1 MAEVKTI
8 NDTPSEYR
16 VSVEVTTS
24 EYEKQFD
31 DELSKIARTVKLD
44 GFRQG
49 KVPHSVIKKKVE
61 SQCHQKSISNLIDFH
76 SHKISIEKK
85 LDLVDTP
92 SAKLLDTP
100 SKEKNLSF
108 EVTYNIM
115 PDIDL
120 ASIKN
125 INLEVPS
132 VDINDTDIDRVIDN
146 IRKQNS
152 EWSDSNKGAVDGN
165 KIVVDYE
172 GKINGEDFKNN
183 KQDDFTFI
191 INDIIKGDPATVSLF
206 KEFSLKCIGKS
217 VNDTVEVVNKMPDD
231 FNDEELAGK
240 TVTYSIK
247 IKKILIGKLPA
258 LDKDFFSNLG
268 ISTEDVSV
276 FRDSVKTH
284 MNFELKDKLVS
295 KKYSLVNEQLLDAFE
310 FDLPKPLVNKHE
322 AELKQQY
329 ASFKQSNDDV
339 DEKIN
344 DIAKKRVKLN
354 IIYIK
359 LAKEIQTNISDQE
372 AIDFCNDQSPAF
384 RQFYGEKLKKDKS
397 TTLLDVKNKMVENR
411 IVDYVIEKSKVN
423 RLDMSFSEIMDD

>member
-8 NDTPSEYR
+8 KDSTSEYT

-49 KVPHSVIKKKVE
+49 KVPHSVIKKKFE

-206 KEFSLKCIGKS
+206 KEFSLKCIGKI

-295 KKYSLVNEQLLDAFE
+295 KKYSLVNEQLLNAFE

>member
-8 NDTPSEYR
+8 NDTSLEYR

-49 KVPHSVIKKKVE
+49 KVPRNVIKKKFE
-61 SQCHQKSISNLIDFH
+61 SQCHQKSISNLIDYH
-76 SHKISIEKK
+76 SHKIGLEKK
-85 LDLVDTP
+85 FDLVDAP

-100 SKEKNLSF
+100 SKDKNLSF

-120 ASIKN
+120 AFIDK

-132 VDINDTDIDRVIDN
+132 VEIEDKDIDKVINN

-152 EWSDSNKGAVDGN
+152 EWSDSSKEATDGN

-172 GKINGEDFKNN
+172 GKINGKDFKNN
-183 KQDDFTFI
+183 KQSDFSFV
-191 INDIIKGDPATVSLF
+191 INDTIKGDPATVSLF
-206 KEFSLKCIGKS
+206 KEFSLKCIGKN
-217 VNDTVEVVNKMPDD
+217 VNDTVEVNNKMPDD
-231 FNDEELAGK
+231 FTDKELAGK
-240 TVTYSIK
+240 TVVYCIK

-258 LDKDFFSNLG
+258 LNKEFFSNLG
-268 ISTEDVSV
+268 ISTEDESV

-295 KKYSLVNEQLLDAFE
+295 KKYSLVNEKLIDTFE
-310 FDLPKPLVNKHE
+310 FDLPSSLVMKHE

-329 ASFKQSNDDV
+329 ASFSKANDNV
-339 DEKIN
+339 DEKIKE
-344 DIAKKRVKLN
+344 IAIKRVKLN

-359 LAKEIQTNISDQE
+359 LAKEVKTNISDQE

-397 TTLLDVKNKMVENR
+397 TTLLDVKNKMVENS
-411 IVDYVIEKSKVN
+411 IVEYVIEKSNVKTLN
-423 RLDMSFSEIMDD
+423 ISFSEMMDD

>member
-8 NDTPSEYR
+8 KDSSSEYA
-16 VSVEVTTS
+16 VSVEVTAT
-24 EYEKQFD
+24 EYEKQFN
-31 DELSKIARTVKLD
+31 DELSKIAKTVKLD

-49 KVPHSVIKKKVE
+49 KVPHSVIKKKFE
-61 SQCHQKSISNLIDFH
+61 SQCHQKSISNLIDYH
-76 SHKISIEKK
+76 SHKISLEKK
-85 LDLVDTP
+85 FDLVDTP

-100 SKEKNLSF
+100 SNEKNLSF

-120 ASIKN
+120 GLIDK

-132 VDINDTDIDRVIDN
+132 VKIEDKDIDKVINN

-152 EWSDSNKGAVDGN
+152 EWSDSSKEAADGN

-172 GKINGEDFKNN
+172 GKIDGKDFKNN
-183 KQDDFTFI
+183 KQNDFSFV
-191 INDIIKGDPATVSLF
+191 INDTIKGDPATVSLF
-206 KEFSLKCIGKS
+206 KEFSLKCIGKN
-217 VNDTVEVVNKMPDD
+217 VNDTVEVTNKMPDD
-231 FNDEELAGK
+231 FPDKELAGK
-240 TVTYSIK
+240 TIVYDIK

-258 LDKDFFSNLG
+258 LDKEFFSNMG
-268 ISTEDVSV
+268 ISTEDESV

-295 KKYSLVNEQLLDAFE
+295 KKYSLVNEKLIDAFE
-310 FDLPKPLVNKHE
+310 FDLPSSLVIKHE

-329 ASFKQSNDDV
+329 ASFNKANDNV
-339 DEKIN
+339 DEKIR
-344 DIAKKRVKLN
+344 DIAIKRVKLN

-359 LAKEIQTNISDQE
+359 LAKEVKTNLSDQE

-397 TTLLDVKNKMVENR
+397 TTLLDVKNKMVENS
-411 IVDYVIEKSKVN
+411 IVEYVIEKSNVKTLN
-423 RLDMSFSEIMDD
+423 ISFSEMMDD

>member
-8 NDTPSEYR
+8 KDSSSEYA
-16 VSVEVTTS
+16 VSVEVTAT
-24 EYEKQFD
+24 EYEKQFN
-31 DELSKIARTVKLD
+31 DELSKIAKTVKLD

-49 KVPHSVIKKKVE
+49 KVPHSVIKKKFE
-61 SQCHQKSISNLIDFH
+61 SQCHQKSISNLIDYH
-76 SHKISIEKK
+76 SHKISLEKK
-85 LDLVDTP
+85 FDLVDTP

-100 SKEKNLSF
+100 SNEKNLSF

-120 ASIKN
+120 GLIDK

-132 VDINDTDIDRVIDN
+132 VKIEDKDIDKVINN

-152 EWSDSNKGAVDGN
+152 EWSDSSKEAADGN

-172 GKINGEDFKNN
+172 GKIDGKDFKNN
-183 KQDDFTFI
+183 KQTDFSFV
-191 INDIIKGDPATVSLF
+191 INDTIKGDPATVSLF
-206 KEFSLKCIGKS
+206 KEFSLKCIGKN
-217 VNDTVEVVNKMPDD
+217 VNDTVEVTNKMPDD
-231 FNDEELAGK
+231 FPDKELAGK
-240 TVTYSIK
+240 TIVYDIK

-258 LDKDFFSNLG
+258 LDKEFFSNMG
-268 ISTEDVSV
+268 ISTEDESV

-295 KKYSLVNEQLLDAFE
+295 KKYSLVNEKLIDAFE
-310 FDLPKPLVNKHE
+310 FDLPSSLVTKHE

-329 ASFKQSNDDV
+329 ASFNKANDNV
-339 DEKIN
+339 DEKIR
-344 DIAKKRVKLN
+344 DIAIKRVKLN

-359 LAKEIQTNISDQE
+359 LAKEVKTNLSDQE

-397 TTLLDVKNKMVENR
+397 TTLLDVKNKMVENS
-411 IVDYVIEKSKVN
+411 IVEYVIEKSNVKTLN
-423 RLDMSFSEIMDD
+423 ISFSEMMDD

>member
-8 NDTPSEYR
+8 KDTASEYT

-31 DELSKIARTVKLD
+31 DEISKIARTVKLD
-44 GFRQG
+44 GFRKG
-49 KVPHSVIKKKVE
+49 KVPHGVIKKKFE
-61 SQCHQKSISNLIDFH
+61 SQCHQKSISYLIDYH
-76 SHKISIEKK
+76 SNKISLEKK
-85 LDLVDTP
+85 FDLVDSP

-120 ASIKN
+120 ASIDK

-132 VDINDTDIDRVIDN
+132 VEINDKDIDKVIDN

-152 EWSDSNKGAVDGN
+152 EWSDSSKEAADGN

-172 GKINGEDFKNN
+172 GKINGKDFKNN
-183 KQDDFTFI
+183 KQSDFSFV
-191 INDIIKGDPATVSLF
+191 INDTIKGDPATVSLF
-206 KEFSLKCIGKS
+206 KEFSLKCIGKN
-217 VNDTVEVVNKMPDD
+217 VNDTVEVANKMPND
-231 FNDEELAGK
+231 FPDKELAGK
-240 TVTYSIK
+240 TVIYSIK

-268 ISTEDVSV
+268 ITTEDVSV

-295 KKYSLVNEQLLDAFE
+295 KKYSLVNEKLIDAFE
-310 FDLPKPLVNKHE
+310 FDLPDSLVNKHE
-322 AELKQQY
+322 VELKQQY
-329 ASFKQSNDDV
+329 ASFKQANDDV
-339 DEKIN
+339 DDKIK
-344 DIAKKRVKLN
+344 DIALKRVKLN

-359 LAKEIQTNISDQE
+359 LAKEIKTNISDQE

-397 TTLLDVKNKMVENR
+397 TTLLDVKNKMIENSIVE
-411 IVDYVIEKSKVN
+411 YVIEKSNVKTLN
-423 RLDMSFSEIMDD
+423 MSFSEIMDD

>member
-8 NDTPSEYR
+8 KDSSSEYT
-16 VSVEVTTS
+16 VSVEVTAA
-24 EYEKQFD
+24 EYEKQFN
-31 DELSKIARTVKLD
+31 DELSKIAKTVKLD

-49 KVPHSVIKKKVE
+49 KVPHSVIKKKFE
-61 SQCHQKSISNLIDFH
+61 SQCHQKSISNLIDYH
-76 SHKISIEKK
+76 SHKISLEKK
-85 LDLVDTP
+85 FDLVDTP

-100 SKEKNLSF
+100 SNEKNLSF

-120 ASIKN
+120 GLIDK

-132 VDINDTDIDRVIDN
+132 VKIEDKDIDKVINN

-152 EWSDSNKGAVDGN
+152 EWSDSSKEAADGN

-172 GKINGEDFKNN
+172 GKIDGKDFKNN
-183 KQDDFTFI
+183 KQSDFSFV
-191 INDIIKGDPATVSLF
+191 INDTIKGDPATVSLF
-206 KEFSLKCIGKS
+206 KEFSLKCIGKN
-217 VNDTVEVVNKMPDD
+217 VNDTVEVTNKMPDD
-231 FNDEELAGK
+231 FPDKELAGK
-240 TVTYSIK
+240 TVIYDIK
-247 IKKILIGKLPA
+247 IKKILIGKLPD
-258 LDKDFFSNLG
+258 LNKEFFSNMG
-268 ISTEDVSV
+268 ISTEDESV

-295 KKYSLVNEQLLDAFE
+295 KKYSLVNEKLIDAFE
-310 FDLPKPLVNKHE
+310 FDLPSSLVIKHE

-329 ASFKQSNDDV
+329 ASFNQANDNV
-339 DEKIN
+339 DEKIR
-344 DIAKKRVKLN
+344 DIAIKRVKLN

-359 LAKEIQTNISDQE
+359 LAKEVKTNMSDQE

-397 TTLLDVKNKMVENR
+397 TTLLDVKNKMVENS
-411 IVDYVIEKSKVN
+411 IVEYVIEKSNVKTLN
-423 RLDMSFSEIMDD
+423 ISFSEMMDD

>member
-1 MAEVKTI
+1 MTEVKTI
-8 NDTPSEYR
+8 KDSTSEYT
-16 VSVEVTTS
+16 VSVEVTAS

-49 KVPHSVIKKKVE
+49 KVPHSVIKKKFE
-61 SQCHQKSISNLIDFH
+61 SQCHQKSISYLIDYH
-76 SHKISIEKK
+76 SNKISSEKK
-85 LDLVDTP
+85 FDLVDSP

-100 SKEKNLSF
+100 SKDKNLLF

-120 ASIKN
+120 AIIDK

-132 VDINDTDIDRVIDN
+132 VDINDKDIDKVIDN

-152 EWSDSNKGAVDGN
+152 EWSESIEEAADGN

-172 GKINGEDFKNN
+172 GKINGKDFKNN
-183 KQDDFTFI
+183 KQSDFSFV
-191 INDIIKGDPATVSLF
+191 INDTIKGDPATVSLF
-206 KEFSLKCIGKS
+206 KEFSLKCIGKNI
-217 VNDTVEVVNKMPDD
+217 NDTVEVTNKIPNDFPDK
-231 FNDEELAGK
+231 ELAGK
-240 TVTYSIK
+240 TVVYSIK

-268 ISTEDVSV
+268 ISTEDESV

-284 MNFELKDKLVS
+284 MNYELKDKLVS
-295 KKYSLVNEQLLDAFE
+295 KKYSLVNEKLVNAFE
-310 FDLPKPLVNKHE
+310 FDLPISLVNKHE
-322 AELKQQY
+322 TELKQQY
-329 ASFKQSNDDV
+329 ASFKQANDDV
-339 DEKIN
+339 DEKIK
-344 DIAKKRVKLN
+344 DIAIKRVKLN

-359 LAKEIQTNISDQE
+359 LAKEIKTDISDQE

-397 TTLLDVKNKMVENR
+397 ATLLDVKNKMIENSIVE
-411 IVDYVIEKSKVN
+411 YVIEKSNVKTLN
-423 RLDMSFSEIMDD
+423 MSFSEIMDD

>member
-8 NDTPSEYR
+8 KDSSSEYT
-16 VSVEVTTS
+16 VSVEVTAA
-24 EYEKQFD
+24 EYEKQFN
-31 DELSKIARTVKLD
+31 DELSKIAKTVKLD

-49 KVPHSVIKKKVE
+49 KVPHSVIKKKFE
-61 SQCHQKSISNLIDFH
+61 SQCHQKSISNLIDYH
-76 SHKISIEKK
+76 SHKISLEKK
-85 LDLVDTP
+85 FDLVDTP

-100 SKEKNLSF
+100 SNEKNLSF

-115 PDIDL
+115 PNIDL
-120 ASIKN
+120 GLIDK

-132 VDINDTDIDRVIDN
+132 VKIEDKDIDKVINN

-152 EWSDSNKGAVDGN
+152 EWSDSSKEAADGN

-172 GKINGEDFKNN
+172 GKIDGKDFKNN
-183 KQDDFTFI
+183 KQSDFSFV
-191 INDIIKGDPATVSLF
+191 INDTIKGDPATVSLF
-206 KEFSLKCIGKS
+206 KEFSLKCIGKN
-217 VNDTVEVVNKMPDD
+217 VNDTVEVTNKMPDD
-231 FNDEELAGK
+231 FPDKELAGK
-240 TVTYSIK
+240 TVIYDIK

-258 LDKDFFSNLG
+258 LDKEFFSNMG
-268 ISTEDVSV
+268 ISTEDESV

-295 KKYSLVNEQLLDAFE
+295 KKYSLVNEKLIDAFE
-310 FDLPKPLVNKHE
+310 FDLPSSLVIKHE

-329 ASFKQSNDDV
+329 ASFNQANDNV
-339 DEKIN
+339 DEKIR
-344 DIAKKRVKLN
+344 DIAIKRVKLN

-359 LAKEIQTNISDQE
+359 LAKEIKTNISDQE

-397 TTLLDVKNKMVENR
+397 TTLLDVKNKMVENS
-411 IVDYVIEKSKVN
+411 IVEYVIEKSNVKTLN
-423 RLDMSFSEIMDD
+423 ISFSEMMDD

>member
-8 NDTPSEYR
+8 KDSTSEYT
-16 VSVEVTTS
+16 VSVEVTAS

-49 KVPHSVIKKKVE
+49 KVPHSVIKKKFE
-61 SQCHQKSISNLIDFH
+61 SQCHQKSISYLIDYH
-76 SHKISIEKK
+76 SHKISTEKK
-85 LDLVDTP
+85 FDLVDSP

-120 ASIKN
+120 ALIDK
-125 INLEVPS
+125 INLEVPN
-132 VDINDTDIDRVIDN
+132 VEINDKDIDKVIHN

-152 EWSDSNKGAVDGN
+152 EWSDSDKEAADGN

-172 GKINGEDFKNN
+172 GKINGKDFKNN
-183 KQDDFTFI
+183 KQSDFSFV
-191 INDIIKGDPATVSLF
+191 INDTIKGDPATVSLF
-206 KEFSLKCIGKS
+206 KEFSKECIGKK
-217 VNDTVEVVNKMPDD
+217 VNDTVEVTHKMPND
-231 FNDEELAGK
+231 FPDKELAGN
-240 TVTYSIK
+240 TVIYSIK

-258 LDKDFFSNLG
+258 LEKDFFSNLG
-268 ISTEDVSV
+268 ISTEDESV

-295 KKYSLVNEQLLDAFE
+295 KKYSLVNEKLIDAFE
-310 FDLPKPLVNKHE
+310 FEIPNSLVNKHE

-329 ASFKQSNDDV
+329 ASFKQANDDV
-339 DEKIN
+339 DDKIK
-344 DIAKKRVKLN
+344 DIAIKRVKLN

-359 LAKEIQTNISDQE
+359 LAKEIKTSISDQE

-397 TTLLDVKNKMVENR
+397 TTLLDVKNKMVENG
-411 IVDYVIEKSKVN
+411 IVEYVINKSNVKT
-423 RLDMSFSEIMDD
+423 LSMSFSEIMDD

>member
-8 NDTPSEYR
+8 KDSTSEYT
-16 VSVEVTTS
+16 VSVEVTAS

-31 DELSKIARTVKLD
+31 NELSKIARTAKLD

-49 KVPHSVIKKKVE
+49 KVPHSVIKKKFE
-61 SQCHQKSISNLIDFH
+61 SQCHQKSISNLIDYH
-76 SHKISIEKK
+76 SHKISTEKK
-85 LDLVDTP
+85 FDLVDTP

-100 SKEKNLSF
+100 SKDKNLSF

-120 ASIKN
+120 SLINK

-132 VDINDTDIDRVIDN
+132 VAINDKDIDIVIDS
-146 IRKQNS
+146 IRKQNT
-152 EWSDSNKGAVDGN
+152 EWSDSSKEAADGN

-172 GKINGEDFKNN
+172 GKINGKDFKNN
-183 KQDDFTFI
+183 KQNDFTFV
-191 INDIIKGDPATVSLF
+191 INDNIKGDPATVSLF
-206 KEFSLKCIGKS
+206 KEFSLKCIGKNI
-217 VNDTVEVVNKMPDD
+217 NDIVEVANKMPED
-231 FNDEELAGK
+231 FPEKELAGK
-240 TVTYSIK
+240 NIIYSIQ

-268 ISTEDVSV
+268 ISTEDESV

-295 KKYSLVNEQLLDAFE
+295 KKYSLVNQKLIEAFE
-310 FDLPKPLVNKHE
+310 FDLPNSLVNKHE

-329 ASFKQSNDDV
+329 SSFKQANDDV
-339 DEKIN
+339 DEKIK
-344 DIAKKRVKLN
+344 DIATKRVKLN

-359 LAKEIQTNISDQE
+359 LAKEIKTNISDQE

-397 TTLLDVKNKMVENR
+397 NTLLDVKNKMVENS
-411 IVDYVIEKSKVN
+411 IVEYVIDKSNVKALN
-423 RLDMSFSEIMDD
+423 MSFSEIMDD

>member
-49 KVPHSVIKKKVE
+49 KVPHSVIKKKFE

-295 KKYSLVNEQLLDAFE
+295 KKYSLVNEQLLNAFE

>member
-8 NDTPSEYR
+8 KDSSSEYA
-16 VSVEVTTS
+16 VSVEVTAT
-24 EYEKQFD
+24 EYEKQFN
-31 DELSKIARTVKLD
+31 DELSKIAKTVKLD

-49 KVPHSVIKKKVE
+49 KVPHSVIKKKFE
-61 SQCHQKSISNLIDFH
+61 SQCHQKSISNLIDYH
-76 SHKISIEKK
+76 SHKISLEKK
-85 LDLVDTP
+85 FDLVDTP

-100 SKEKNLSF
+100 SNEKNLSF

-120 ASIKN
+120 GLIDK

-132 VDINDTDIDRVIDN
+132 VKIEDKDIDKVINN

-152 EWSDSNKGAVDGN
+152 EWSDSSKEAADGN

-172 GKINGEDFKNN
+172 GKIDGKDFKNN
-183 KQDDFTFI
+183 KQSDFSFV
-191 INDIIKGDPATVSLF
+191 INDTIKGDPATVSLF
-206 KEFSLKCIGKS
+206 KEFSLKCIGKN
-217 VNDTVEVVNKMPDD
+217 VNDTVEVTNKMPDD
-231 FNDEELAGK
+231 FPDKELAGK
-240 TVTYSIK
+240 TIVYDIK

-258 LDKDFFSNLG
+258 LDKEFFSNMG
-268 ISTEDVSV
+268 ISTEDESV

-295 KKYSLVNEQLLDAFE
+295 KKYSLVNEKLIDAFE
-310 FDLPKPLVNKHE
+310 FDLPSSLVTKHE

-329 ASFKQSNDDV
+329 ASFNKANDNV
-339 DEKIN
+339 DEKIR
-344 DIAKKRVKLN
+344 DIAIKRVKLN

-359 LAKEIQTNISDQE
+359 LAKEVKTNLSDQE

-397 TTLLDVKNKMVENR
+397 TTLLDVKNKMVENS
-411 IVDYVIEKSKVN
+411 IVEYVIEKSNVKTLN
-423 RLDMSFSEIMDD
+423 ISFSEMMDD

>member
-8 NDTPSEYR
+8 KDSTSEYT
-16 VSVEVTTS
+16 VSVEVTAG

-31 DELSKIARTVKLD
+31 DELSKIAKTVKLD

-49 KVPHSVIKKKVE
+49 KVPHSVIKKKFE
-61 SQCHQKSISNLIDFH
+61 SQCHQKSISYLIDYH
-76 SHKISIEKK
+76 SNKISSEKK
-85 LDLVDTP
+85 FDLVDSP

-115 PDIDL
+115 PDIDIAL
-120 ASIKN
+120 IDK

-132 VDINDTDIDRVIDN
+132 VEINDKDIDKVIDN

-152 EWSDSNKGAVDGN
+152 EWSDSSKEAADGN

-172 GKINGEDFKNN
+172 GKINSKDFKNN
-183 KQDDFTFI
+183 KQSDFSFV
-191 INDIIKGDPATVSLF
+191 INDTIKGDSATVSLF
-206 KEFSLKCIGKS
+206 KEFSKECIGKK
-217 VNDTVEVVNKMPDD
+217 VNDTVEVTHKMPND
-231 FNDEELAGK
+231 FPDKELAGN
-240 TVTYSIK
+240 TVIYSIK

-268 ISTEDVSV
+268 ISTEDESV

-295 KKYSLVNEQLLDAFE
+295 KKYSLVNEKLIDAFE
-310 FDLPKPLVNKHE
+310 FDLPNSLVAKHE

-329 ASFKQSNDDV
+329 ASFKQANDDV
-339 DEKIN
+339 DDKIK
-344 DIAKKRVKLN
+344 DIAIKRVKLN

-359 LAKEIQTNISDQE
+359 LAKEIKTSISDQE

-384 RQFYGEKLKKDKS
+384 KQFYGEKLKKDKS
-397 TTLLDVKNKMVENR
+397 TTLLDVKNKMVENG
-411 IVDYVIEKSKVN
+411 IVEYVINKSNVKT
-423 RLDMSFSEIMDD
+423 LSMSFSEIMDD

>member
-8 NDTPSEYR
+8 KDSTSEYK
-16 VSVEVTTS
+16 VSVEVTAS

-31 DELSKIARTVKLD
+31 DELSKIARTIKLD

-49 KVPHSVIKKKVE
+49 KVPHSVIKKKFE
-61 SQCHQKSISNLIDFH
+61 SQCHQKSISNLIDYH
-76 SHKISIEKK
+76 SNKITSEKEF
-85 LDLVDTP
+85 DLVDSP

-115 PDIDL
+115 PDIDIAL
-120 ASIKN
+120 IDK
-125 INLEVPS
+125 INLEIPS
-132 VDINDTDIDRVIDN
+132 VEITDKDIDKVIDN

-152 EWSDSNKGAVDGN
+152 EWSDSSKESADGN

-172 GKINGEDFKNN
+172 GKINGKDFKNN
-183 KQDDFTFI
+183 KQSDFSFV
-191 INDIIKGDPATVSLF
+191 INDTIKGDPATVSLF
-206 KEFSLKCIGKS
+206 KEFSIKCIGKN
-217 VNDTVEVVNKMPDD
+217 VNDTVEVVNKMPSD
-231 FNDEELAGK
+231 FPDKELAGK
-240 TVTYSIK
+240 TVIYSIK
-247 IKKILIGKLPA
+247 IKKILIGKLPD
-258 LDKDFFSNLG
+258 LNKDFFSNLG
-268 ISTEDVSV
+268 ISTEDESV

-295 KKYSLVNEQLLDAFE
+295 KKYSLVNEKLIDAFE
-310 FDLPKPLVNKHE
+310 FDLPNSLVDKHE

-329 ASFKQSNDDV
+329 ASFNQANDDV
-339 DEKIN
+339 DDKIK
-344 DIAKKRVKLN
+344 DIAVKRVKLN

-359 LAKEIQTNISDQE
+359 LAKKIKTSISDQE

-411 IVDYVIEKSKVN
+411 IVDYVIEKSNVKTLN
-423 RLDMSFSEIMDD
+423 ISFSEIMDD